1 MEAETGVSSKQLRIY
16 YIAATVVLLITEVLI
31 ALFVKDN
38 FIRPHVGDVLVVIL
52 IYTFLR
58 IFFPEKPIWL
68 PVPVLVLAILVE
80 VLQYYH
86 IVQILHLKN
95 SAFFSTLI
103 GGYFDWKDIASYT
116 FGFLMCVGESFAM
129 RYTLFQK
136 KNKEVQDSSYNPGE
150 KKPAIKC
157 SICNGEQVA
166 GFVNLES
173 GAFEDVMLLRNE
185 KDLQEFKKKYGIE
198 GEIEKIY

>member
-1 MEAETGVSSKQLRIY
+1 MEAEGIKWAKLLRFY
-16 YIAATVVLLITEVLI
+16 YISVAVVLLITEVLI

-38 FIRPHVGDVLVVIL
+38 FIRPHLGDVFVVIL
-52 IYTFLR
+52 IYAFLR
-58 IFFPEKPIWL
+58 IFFPTKPVWL
-68 PVPVLVLAILVE
+68 PVPVLLFAILVE

-86 IVQILHLKN
+86 IVQVLHLSN
-95 SAFFSTLI
+95 SVFFSTLI
-103 GGYFDWKDIASYT
+103 GGCFDWKDIASYG
-116 FGFLMCVGESFAM
+116 FGALICLGESFAM

-136 KNKEVQDSSYNPGE
+136 KNKIISENSYNPGE

-185 KDLQEFKKKYGIE
+185 KDLQIFKKKYGIE
-198 GEIEKIY
+198 GDIEKIY